1 MFTNISEEHP
11 VSVSIFKLIL
21 TVHTQTATLN
31 RDKQKLNPSNQYDFF
46 LITEGR
52 TKRDIIINKTF
63 KKSSIQNL
71 LTELEENQLMIW
83 KEWIQKRYLGH
94 QI

>member
-1 MFTNISEEHP
+1 VFTNISEEHP
-11 VSVSIFKLIL
+11 ASVGIIKLIL

-31 RDKQKLNPSNQYDFF
+31 RHKQKLNPSNQYDLF

-52 TKRDIIINKTF
+52 RRRDIIINKTF
-63 KKSSIQNL
+63 KKSGIQNL
-71 LTELEENQLMIW
+71 LTELEENQQMLW

-94 QI
+94 

>member
-1 MFTNISEEHP
+1 MFTIISEEHP
-11 VSVSIFKLIL
+11 TSVCIFKLIL

-31 RDKQKLNPSNQYDFF
+31 RDKQKLNPSNQYDFL

-52 TKRDIIINKTF
+52 TRRDIIINKTF
-63 KKSSIQNL
+63 KKYGIQNL
-71 LTELEENQLMIW
+71 LTEFEENQLMIW

-94 QI
+94 